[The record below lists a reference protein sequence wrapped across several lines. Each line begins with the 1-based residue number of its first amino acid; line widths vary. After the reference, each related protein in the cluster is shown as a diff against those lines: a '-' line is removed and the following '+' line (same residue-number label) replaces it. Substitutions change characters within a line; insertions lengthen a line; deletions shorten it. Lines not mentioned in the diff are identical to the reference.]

1 MKKKKKEDFYENCCY
16 KSIILLGDFD
26 LAITGDFQV
35 ATGDEI
41 KQNRGKTQ
49 NSSKRK

>member
-26 LAITGDFQV
+26 LAITGGFS
-35 ATGDEI
+35 GGH
-41 KQNRGKTQ
+41 RGG
-49 NSSKRK
+49 RV